1 MTTDLSNP
9 ALSFDQF
16 CEARRESVRDPL
28 SDPLDKRRA
37 SVQSLLEGAL
47 GELNEA
53 DFGFV
58 ETGDSH
64 GLDAFYLSL
73 DENDEGATLFLAR
86 FVSPSDWPAQGRLV
100 VQETSKILAAL
111 DSGRQHAPLEWAPLF
126 DWLEDAAWSR
136 AVKIVFLSLHSLSM
150 GELESLPN
158 AAALASAR
166 LGLEC
171 TAENISLET
180 LYEGQSGVR
189 VALRVA
195 SHDQSEAPQ
204 FLVGSVALLD
214 LFEFLKSYESARGD
228 LDRLYDKNVRLFQ
241 GKNRRPN
248 KRMAQTLREEP
259 HHFGLFNNGLTL
271 VARGIERDKNGV
283 LTLVDPS
290 VVNGCQ
296 TTRTLFDVL
305 GEEFK
310 SPARDST
317 QWRAWHDQL
326 KAGQVVVKIVRVAAG
341 EDGSDDKLLE
351 KITRSTNLQ
360 TAVKEKDF
368 VALDEDFKRWKRE
381 LAAHGIFLEILSGD
395 ITTQIA
401 RQKKST
407 FTEAKF
413 AHFAKAFDLLKIY
426 GAGWMNEPGAA
437 WNQNFQFLPP
447 SGRIFKAIT
456 GDGAFRGDDLR
467 AAFALQ
473 SAAIE
478 HKFGKTG
485 KTVPISRA
493 KTRYVF
499 MRTALELLRRT
510 LRQNGLP
517 DDHAACTR
525 AILTLHEHPASWAK
539 FIREAVDVVDV
550 YMNPNSGCS
559 IAKEPGYAGDFNA
572 FLKRDNLH
580 KGADVYPQIFSEWAV
595 RELLIARD
603 PSYDATRALLK
614 TAFASSSQEAPAPGT

>member
-1 MTTDLSNP
+1 MATPYTTP
-9 ALSFDQF
+9 TLSFDQF
-16 CEARRESVRDPL
+16 CEAWRESVRDPFP
-28 SDPLDKRRA
+28 DPLEKRRA
-37 SVQSLLEGAL
+37 GVESLLSRAL

-53 DFGFV
+53 DFFFA
-58 ETGDSH
+58 ETGASH
-64 GLDAFYLSL
+64 GLDAFYFSL
-73 DENDEGATLFLAR
+73 DEGEEGATLFLTR
-86 FVSPSDWPAQGRLV
+86 YVSPSELPAQGRFVL
-100 VQETSKILAAL
+100 QETNRVLATLEA
-111 DSGRQHAPLEWAPLF
+111 GRERAPLEWAPLF
-126 DWLEDAAWSR
+126 DWLEDASLPR
-136 AVKIVFLSLHSLSM
+136 AVKLVFLSMHSLPL

-166 LGLEC
+166 LSLEC

-180 LYEGQSGVR
+180 LYEGQSGAR

-195 SHDQSEAPQ
+195 SHDEGETPQ
-204 FLVGSVALLD
+204 FLVGSVTLLD
-214 LFEFLKSYESARGD
+214 LFDFLKRYEAERGD

-241 GKNRRPN
+241 GRRKTPN

-259 HHFGLFNNGLTL
+259 QHFGLFNNGLTF
-271 VARGIERDKNGV
+271 VARSIERDKND
-283 LTLVDPS
+283 LLILVDPS

-296 TTRTLFDVL
+296 TTRTIFDVL

-310 SPARDST
+310 SSARDG
-317 QWRAWHDQL
+317 QGWREWHDKL
-326 KAGQVVVKIVRVAAG
+326 KRGVVVVKIVRVAAG
-341 EDGSDDKLLE
+341 EEETDEDLLE

-368 VALDEDFKRWKRE
+368 VALNEDFKRWKRE

-401 RQKKST
+401 RQKKSG
-407 FTEAKF
+407 FSDAKF
-413 AHFAKAFDLLKIY
+413 ARFAKAFDLLKIY

-447 SGRIFKAIT
+447 GGRIFKAIT
-456 GDGAFRGDDLR
+456 DDEAFRGDDLR

-478 HKFGKTG
+478 YKFGRTG
-485 KTVPISRA
+485 KDVPLSRA

-499 MRTALELLRRT
+499 MRTTIELLRRM
-510 LRQNGLP
+510 LRQSELP
-517 DDHAACTR
+517 DDRMACTR
-525 AILTLHEHPASWAK
+525 AILALTQHPAMWAK
-539 FIREAVDVVDV
+539 FIREAVDVVDT
-550 YMNPNSGCS
+550 YMKSDSQCS

-580 KGADVYPQIFSEWAV
+580 KSAEVYPQIFSEWTI
-595 RELLIARD
+595 RELLMSRD
-603 PSYDATRALLK
+603 PSYETIRTVLKDAL
-614 TAFASSSQEAPAPGT
+614 AP

>member
-1 MTTDLSNP
+1 MTTGHLNSS
-9 ALSFDQF
+9 LSFDQF
-16 CEARRESVRDPL
+16 CEAWRENVRDPL
-28 SDPLDKRRA
+28 PDPIEKRRA
-37 SVQSLLEGAL
+37 SIESLLGGAL

-53 DFGFV
+53 DFSFV
-58 ETGDSH
+58 ETSHSH

-86 FVSPSDWPAQGRLV
+86 FLAPSDLPAQGRFVL
-100 VQETSKILAAL
+100 QETNKILATL
-111 DSGRQHAPLEWAPLF
+111 DAGRQRAPLEWAPLF
-126 DWLEDAAWSR
+126 DWLEDAGLSR
-136 AVKIVFLSLHSLSM
+136 AVKIVFLSVHPLPIS
-150 GELESLPN
+150 ELESLPN
-158 AAALASAR
+158 AAALAGAR
-166 LGLEC
+166 LGLDC

-180 LYEGQSGVR
+180 LYEGQTGVR

-195 SHDQSEAPQ
+195 THDTGEAPQ

-214 LFEFLKSYESARGD
+214 LFEFLKSYEAARGD

-248 KRMAQTLREEP
+248 KRMTQTLREEP
-259 HHFGLFNNGLTL
+259 QHFGLFNNGLTF
-271 VARGIERDKNGV
+271 VARSIERDKNGV

-296 TTRTLFDVL
+296 TTRTVFDVL

-310 SPARDST
+310 SSARDSSE
-317 QWRAWHDQL
+317 WRAWHDKL
-326 KAGQVVVKIVRVAAG
+326 KRGNVVVKIVRVAAG
-341 EDGSDDKLLE
+341 EDESDDKLLE

-381 LAAHGIFLEILSGD
+381 LAAHGVFLEILSGD
-395 ITTQIA
+395 ITTQLA
-401 RQKKST
+401 RQKKSA
-407 FTEAKF
+407 FADAKF

-447 SGRIFKAIT
+447 GGRIFKAIT
-456 GDGAFRGDDLR
+456 GDDAFRGDDLR

-517 DDHAACTR
+517 NDRAACTQ
-525 AILTLHEHPASWAK
+525 AILTLHEHPANWAK

-550 YMNPNSGCS
+550 YMNPNSPCS

-580 KGADVYPQIFSEWAV
+580 KGADIYPQIFSEWAV

-603 PSYDATRALLK
+603 PSYDSTRTLLQTALV
-614 TAFASSSQEAPAPGT
+614 SGSQEAPAPGT

>member
-1 MTTDLSNP
+1 MATPLLTP
-9 ALSFDQF
+9 TLSFDQF
-16 CEARRESVRDPL
+16 CEAWRESVRDPL
-28 SDPLDKRRA
+28 PDPLEKRRA
-37 SVQSLLEGAL
+37 SIESLLSGAL

-53 DFGFV
+53 DFFFA
-58 ETGDSH
+58 ETGVSH
-64 GLDAFYLSL
+64 GLDAFYFSL
-73 DENDEGATLFLAR
+73 DEGDEGATLFLTR
-86 FVSPSDWPAQGRLV
+86 YVSPSELPAQGRFVL
-100 VQETSKILAAL
+100 QETNRVLATVEA
-111 DSGRQHAPLEWAPLF
+111 GRERAPLEWAPLF
-126 DWLEDAAWSR
+126 DWLEDATMPR
-136 AVKIVFLSLHSLSM
+136 AVKIVFLSMHSLPT

-166 LGLEC
+166 LTLEC

-180 LYEGQSGVR
+180 LYEGQSGAR

-195 SHDQSEAPQ
+195 SHDESDAPQ
-204 FLVGSVALLD
+204 FLVGSVTLLD
-214 LFEFLKSYESARGD
+214 LFDFLKRYEAERGD

-259 HHFGLFNNGLTL
+259 QHFGLFNNGLTF
-271 VARGIERDKNGV
+271 VARSIERDKNDHLV
-283 LTLVDPS
+283 LVDPS

-296 TTRTLFDVL
+296 TTRTIFDVL

-310 SPARDST
+310 SSARDG
-317 QWRAWHDQL
+317 QEWKAWHDKL
-326 KAGQVVVKIVRVAAG
+326 KRGNVVVKIVRVAAG
-341 EDGSDDKLLE
+341 EDEADDNLLE

-401 RQKKST
+401 RQKKSG
-407 FTEAKF
+407 FSEAKF

-447 SGRIFKAIT
+447 GGRIFKAIT
-456 GDGAFRGDDLR
+456 GDEAFRGDDLR

-478 HKFGKTG
+478 YKFGKTG
-485 KTVPISRA
+485 KDIPISRA

-499 MRTALELLRRT
+499 MRTAVELLRRM
-510 LRQNGLP
+510 LRQSELP
-517 DDHAACTR
+517 DDRMACTR
-525 AILTLHEHPASWAK
+525 AILALKEHPAMWAK
-539 FIREAVDVVDV
+539 FIREAVDVVDT
-550 YMNPNSGCS
+550 YMKSDSQCS

-580 KGADVYPQIFSEWAV
+580 KSAEVYPQIFSEWAI
-595 RELLIARD
+595 RELLMSRD
-603 PSYDATRALLK
+603 PSYETMRAVLKDAL
-614 TAFASSSQEAPAPGT
+614 AP